1 MIKMFMKSLE
11 QKELMLYLY
20 KTVIEID
27 PVNNASERILLKLGF
42 KEVFKRQD
50 EFGLETVY
58 FAIKP

>member
-1 MIKMFMKSLE
+1 MFTKSLE

-27 PVNNASERILLKLGF
+27 PVNSASERILLKLGF
-42 KEVFKRQD
+42 KKVFKRQD

-58 FAIKP
+58 IAIKP